1 VIAASV
7 DGIDG
12 DKSNSR
18 IEMAGLSDTIQR
30 IERAVGIM
38 LTMDDVDVTW
48 LGRIVADWK
57 GGLPFDRAAG
67 LADGWQRTWHQGQ
80 RNAAL
85 RELATRYFPDLR
97 GSARARAMAR
107 AGRNYEATQ
116 WLKNKAARFRP
127 DGKDGLLHD
136 VATHGGMPGWE
147 LLRKS
152 IR

>member
-1 VIAASV
+1 VASP
-7 DGIDG
+7 
-12 DKSNSR
+12 
-18 IEMAGLSDTIQR
+18 ADTI
-30 IERAVGIM
+30 
-38 LTMDDVDVTW
+38 
-48 LGRIVADWK
+48 GRIDRVVAILMAAGDDDATWAAGVFADWK
-57 GGLPFDRAAG
+57 GGTPFDHAAG
-67 LADGWQRTWHQGQ
+67 LADGWRPALRQGE

-116 WLKNKAARFRP
+116 WLKNEAARFRP

-136 VATHGGMPGWE
+136 VASHGGMPGWE